1 MPGAKLLPTVW
12 SLLSSMQNRLFDTA
26 MKRIILQKYL
36 ILILLFITGPASVWG
51 QTEIT
56 FDISKDYVL
65 FSDTKYSG
73 KNSAGITVS
82 GEHNPANKY
91 IITGTATNYYI
102 RVGNTD
108 AFVTED
114 FLIYLK
120 NKGLEWR

>member
-1 MPGAKLLPTVW
+1 
-12 SLLSSMQNRLFDTA
+12 MQNRLFDTA

-36 ILILLFITGPASVWG
+36 ILILLFIIGPASVWG

-56 FDISKDYVL
+56 FDISKGNVL
-65 FSDTKYSG
+65 FSDTNYSG
-73 KNSAGITVS
+73 KNSNGKTVS

-91 IITGTATNYYI
+91 IITGTATSYYI

-114 FLIYLK
+114 FLIYLNNVDINSSVK
-120 NKGLEWR
+120 L